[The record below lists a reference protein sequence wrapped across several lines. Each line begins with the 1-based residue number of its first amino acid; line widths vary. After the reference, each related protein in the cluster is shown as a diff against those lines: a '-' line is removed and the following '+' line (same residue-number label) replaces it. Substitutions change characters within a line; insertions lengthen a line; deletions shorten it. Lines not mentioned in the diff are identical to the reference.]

1 MTYEFTGETIESY
14 GHTLR
19 QIRATSARPKYGI
32 DVGDIG
38 GWIEK
43 ESNFPQDS
51 TGWIYPQAKVCGLA
65 EMHGGEMHGGT
76 MHGGEMRG
84 GTMWGG
90 EMRGGEMRGGTMHG
104 GEMWGGEMW
113 GGEMWGGEMHGGEMR
128 GGTMWGGEMSKD
140 AIFIAG
146 LRWLIFINNNQ
157 MTIGCQSHDLK
168 KWWKYCD
175 ATIAK
180 MDQHALE
187 FWHAN
192 KPMLQALCAATG
204 RPSGKESN

>member
-65 EMHGGEMHGGT
+65 EMHGGEMHGG
-76 MHGGEMRG
+76 EMRG

-90 EMRGGEMRGGTMHG
+90 EMH
-104 GEMWGGEMW
+104 
-113 GGEMWGGEMHGGEMR
+113 
-128 GGTMWGGEMSKD
+128 GGEMSKD